1 MKKFLVFICFM
12 LFWHAMFTQSL
23 LDIYKKGVVKLTP
36 DTEYA
41 KGNNWDKVFVSY
53 YDTLYNTPM
62 GDRKSIVLTPT
73 GSVVVSHRYR
83 NFYSLF
89 DENGKFVKEFG
100 VKDKS
105 GKQVKEPE
113 AIQGVIN
120 NTFFTGLDKMG
131 KMNCFDLD
139 GNYIKTL
146 TLNYMA
152 KEIIPLS
159 NNKIALVGWAIW
171 KEKERDFVAIID
183 FETNKE
189 KIIWDHFTPNNDGS
203 VIITRND
210 KEDVVNFR
218 LMPQNSDAQFYPP
231 KIAFVKDRLIVA
243 LPHSGEI
250 MIYDINGNL
259 KSKDKLTWAQ
269 KYLSVAEQKE
279 IYQKSIDKFD
289 AEDKKRMMSH
299 GITEKVI
306 DECFES
312 MKENLNKISV
322 PKLLPLFSNI
332 IQDSDGNLL
341 FFEMPAEEGG
351 NKLNVWVYE
360 NGGKFVC
367 QSRFVCDDYNLVI
380 SPSKMVFHKG
390 YIYSLQ
396 TLKNS
401 TGNPLRLVRFK
412 VGN

>member
-210 KEDVVNFR
+210 NGDGGELKV
-218 LMPQNSDAQFYPP
+218 FYHH
-231 KIAFVKDRLIVA
+231 F
-243 LPHSGEI
+243 
-250 MIYDINGNL
+250 
-259 KSKDKLTWAQ
+259 T
-269 KYLSVAEQKE
+269 
-279 IYQKSIDKFD
+279 
-289 AEDKKRMMSH
+289 
-299 GITEKVI
+299 
-306 DECFES
+306 
-312 MKENLNKISV
+312 
-322 PKLLPLFSNI
+322 
-332 IQDSDGNLL
+332 NLL
-341 FFEMPAEEGG
+341 FITS
-351 NKLNVWVYE
+351 V
-360 NGGKFVC
+360 
-367 QSRFVCDDYNLVI
+367 QRSI
-380 SPSKMVFHKG
+380 
-390 YIYSLQ
+390 
-396 TLKNS
+396 
-401 TGNPLRLVRFK
+401 
-412 VGN
+412 